1 MVSPDTIPEYTLR
14 PAAADDAR
22 AIRQIIFT
30 VRNNPLS
37 LNWRRFILA
46 VDREGKLIGCGQV
59 KQHRDGSHE
68 LASIAVLPG
77 WRGKGIAKA
86 IISQLL
92 LEHPGRIYL
101 TCQSNLGP
109 MYQKFGFQ
117 ALQPAEMSTYF
128 RRLNWIVASF
138 NKIIHQPNR
147 MLVMGRN

>member
-1 MVSPDTIPEYTLR
+1 MLSPVPIPEYTLR
-14 PAAADDAR
+14 PAVADDAR

-37 LNWRRFILA
+37 LNWRRFVLA
-46 VDREGKLIGCGQV
+46 VDGEGKIIGCGQV
-59 KQHRDGSHE
+59 KQHRDGSLE

-101 TCQSNLGP
+101 TCQSSLGP
-109 MYQKFGFQ
+109 MYQKFGFRV
-117 ALQPAEMSTYF
+117 LQPAEMSTYF

-138 NKIIHQPNR
+138 NKIFHQPNR
-147 MLVMGRN
+147 MLVMRRN